1 MSHYID
7 NPIDTLFIRTE
18 SRTVFEVVR
27 RIEQE
32 IFKTSPDFQRNFIW
46 SEVERSKL
54 IESALMRI
62 PLPVIY
68 MAENQNGN
76 VVVVDGKQR
85 LSTFFSFIKNEF
97 AICGLDRNK
106 GLNGKYFDDLHP
118 TLRNRIE
125 DTQLIIYTLDYKI
138 DEVVR
143 LDIFERV
150 NSGRPI
156 SRQEMRNC
164 LYTGDATRLTI
175 ELSQNSK
182 FQKILGD
189 FFDFNKEKS
198 ISSDKR
204 AIVEP
209 MLDRL
214 YANRFISFYCLGHNK
229 YNQDNM
235 MDIYLSDGLKH
246 INSNQELYDK
256 VKRAFS
262 RSMANCYNVFG
273 VNAFRK
279 ITPTRKGPINI
290 SLFDVISIVF
300 AKISTNTVRENKDEI
315 YSTFM
320 SLIED
325 KDFSKCISSAT
336 NTSKAIKTKFM
347 VADKYFSDY
356 Y

>member
-7 NPIDTLFIRTE
+7 KPIDTLFIRTE

-68 MAENQNGN
+68 MAENQNGD

-97 AICGLDRNK
+97 SLCGMDRNK
-106 GLNGKYFDDLHP
+106 SLNGRYFDDLP
-118 TLRNRIE
+118 LTLRNRIE

-138 DEVVR
+138 DEAVR

-175 ELSQNSK
+175 ELSQNTN

-189 FFDFNKEKS
+189 FFNKNKKKS
-198 ISSDKR
+198 ISSDSDKR
-204 AIVEP
+204 AIIEP

-235 MDIYLSDGLKH
+235 MDVYLSDGLKH
-246 INSNQELYDK
+246 INSNKDLYNK
-256 VKRAFS
+256 VNHAFS
-262 RSMANCYNVFG
+262 KSMANCYKVFG

-290 SLFDVISIVF
+290 GLFDVIRIVF
-300 AKISTNTVRENKDEI
+300 SKITTDTVRKRKDDI
-315 YSTFM
+315 YTTFM

-325 KDFSKCISSAT
+325 KEFSKCISSAT
-336 NTSKAIKTKFM
+336 N
-347 VADKYFSDY
+347 
-356 Y
+356 